1 MKKIFKI
8 SIISLSILLG
18 LSAFDSNSERYFE
31 IAKNLDIFAT
41 LFKEVNTYYVD
52 EINPTTFME
61 DGIYSMLAKLD
72 PYTNYIPED
81 RIEDYRTM
89 ATGQYA
95 GVGASINRV
104 DDRLLITMPFE
115 GFAAQRAGIL
125 AGDEIIEID
134 GIKIKGKKT
143 AEVSKLLK
151 GQAGTAIDLVINR
164 FGEAKPLNISIIR
177 EKIKINS
184 VSYHGMVNEDIG
196 MISLTE
202 FTHNAGREVRNALVD
217 LKEKGAKK
225 IILDLRGNPGG
236 LLNEAV
242 NISNIFVPKDSE
254 IVHTKGK
261 IKEWNKTYKALNP
274 AIDTEIPLAVLL
286 NRGSAS
292 ASEIVAGVIQDYD
305 RGVLIGNRSYGKG
318 LVQTTLGLSYNSQ
331 LKVTVAKYYI
341 PSGRCIQAIDYSNR
355 NEDGSVG
362 KIPDSL
368 MVAFKTQNGREVYD
382 GGGVMPDVEVEDFN
396 VAPITQSLYTKNLIF
411 DYATQYHAKHKEI
424 PNAKAFKLSD
434 TEYQEFVSWLDGK
447 EYDYTTLVEKQLER
461 LVKGS
466 KDEGSYDRIKEQ
478 IEALSKSVSH
488 NKKLDLEA
496 YNVQIRDLLE
506 AEISTRY
513 YYEKGGAESS
523 FDNDLDVAKAIE
535 LLNDSESY
543 QKILK
548 GE

>member
-8 SIISLSILLG
+8 SIVSLAILLG
-18 LSAFDSNSERYFE
+18 LSAFDSTNERYFE

-104 DDRLLITMPFE
+104 EDRLLITMPFE
-115 GFAAQRAGIL
+115 GFAAQRAGVL
-125 AGDEIIEID
+125 AGDEILEID
-134 GIKIKGKKT
+134 DIKIKGKKT

-151 GQAGTAIDLVINR
+151 GQAGTEIKLVLKR
-164 FGEAKPLNISIIR
+164 FGEDNPLNISIIR

-184 VSYHGMVNEDIG
+184 VSYYGMINEDVG

-217 LKEKGAKK
+217 LKEKGATK

-242 NISNIFVPKDSE
+242 NISNLFVPKDAE

-274 AIDTEIPLAVLL
+274 AVDTEIPLAVLL

-305 RGVLIGNRSYGKG
+305 RGILIGNRSYGKG

-368 MVAFKTQNGREVYD
+368 RVAFKTQNGREVFD

-396 VAPITQSLYTKNLIF
+396 VAPITQSLYMKNLLF
-411 DYATQYHAKHKEI
+411 DYATQYHSKHKEI
-424 PNAKAFKLSD
+424 ATAKDFKLSD
-434 TEYQEFVSWLDGK
+434 AEYQEFTSWLEGK
-447 EYDYTTLVEKQLER
+447 EYDYTTSVEKALEK
-461 LVKGS
+461 LKEYS
-466 KDEGSYDRIKEQ
+466 KTEESYARIKEQ

-488 NKKLDLEA
+488 NKKSDLEA

-513 YYEKGGAESS
+513 YFEKGGIESS
-523 FDNDLDVAKAIE
+523 FDNDPDVAQAIK
-535 LLNDSESY
+535 LLNDSEEY
-543 QKILK
+543 EKILK
-548 GE
+548 GA